1 MVMAPKVVTTV
12 STAEQQRAPVVHNE
26 LYSHVRPMLPQD
38 EPIMDHWSAILIC
51 GGYNCNNLKY
61 HNHESIVVFVGTK
74 GMMKTY
80 FVISEFNKWDDVMYE
95 NDEYVKQEINAY
107 CAPR

>member
-1 MVMAPKVVTTV
+1 LLSTNQDFFYHSVGAYKEHNEFMVMAPKVVTTV

-74 GMMKTY
+74 DMMKTY
-80 FVISEFNKWDDVMYE
+80 FVI
-95 NDEYVKQEINAY
+95 Q
-107 CAPR
+107 